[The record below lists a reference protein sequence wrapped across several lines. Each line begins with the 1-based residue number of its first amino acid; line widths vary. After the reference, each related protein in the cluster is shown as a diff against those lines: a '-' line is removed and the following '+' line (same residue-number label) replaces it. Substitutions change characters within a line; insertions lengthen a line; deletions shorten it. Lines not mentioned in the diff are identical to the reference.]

1 MDTKFTIKN
10 FRVFDENGV
19 TFDLKP
25 LTILTGCNS
34 SGKSSI
40 VKALLLLNDFLSQIK
55 NAIDKGNEVELADYK
70 IDFYKYP
77 LNLLGRFDKTVHEGS
92 ENHRITM
99 EYVTYSRMISKDVT
113 VQLVFAADANDGLNN
128 AYLHRITIS
137 TVDGVVYASDRNE
150 PVVCNLNII
159 KDAFLEFLP
168 MEFAVHNYCGLE
180 SAHEFGWFNGNEIAD
195 AEYESQKKEMLSY
208 LGECE
213 KTRLSDVLKYVRS
226 AKQCDSIVGRHKIDL
241 KVPEWTIQ
249 NGSLFRI
256 PVIDRLNTVAKD
268 SIMDFVDKELLQ
280 NKSKEEVFASHKIL
294 KDFVNSDFIT
304 FGDYFK
310 QFENQYLEQVNE
322 YHEDLHMFR
331 EEGLSLFG
339 WKTSIEEQLY
349 SRLCI
354 YDEPKLKRFG
364 KIGKAESEEEKNLRH
379 SKEIQEWEARPIS
392 FGMVYEVVMGWNYTA
407 GSEGET
413 VYYDIKMCGLEY
425 YEHRMISLLD
435 DFARLFIQEVVCPDW
450 CGQMEYVSSSRA
462 EVKRLY
468 TLDTKD
474 QFSELLKRYFEAKRK
489 LGPDDSREAFK
500 LSCNPYKIN
509 GFINKWIQRFDIG
522 KSISA
527 EPDSDGVGIKIWI
540 IKDNDKK
547 SLLADE
553 GFGLTQLVSILLQ
566 IETAILS
573 AKGKRINYYEGL
585 EDLDGYDAGF
595 QYEINTIAVEEPEI
609 HLHPAYQSL
618 LADMMVEAYKKYNVH
633 FIVETHSEYLIR
645 KLQVLV
651 AGKGN
656 EEDLQ
661 ISNDEI
667 SILYANPPKT
677 VEETGEPQ
685 VKQIGIQEDGR
696 LDSPFGTGFFDEADN
711 QAMELLRIK
720 AIGK

>member
-19 TFDLKP
+19 SFDLKP

-99 EYVTYSRMISKDVT
+99 EYVIYSRMISKDVT
-113 VQLVFAADANDGLNN
+113 VQLVFAADDNDGLNN

-159 KDAFLEFLP
+159 KEAFLEFLP
-168 MEFAVHNYCGLE
+168 MEFVIHNYCGLE
-180 SAHEFGWFNGNEIAD
+180 SGREFGWYDGNKISET
-195 AEYESQKKEMLSY
+195 EYESQKKQMLSY
-208 LGECE
+208 LNECDE
-213 KTRLSDVLKYVRS
+213 KRKIDVLKYIRTSKVN
-226 AKQCDSIVGRHKIDL
+226 DSFVSRHQIN
-241 KVPEWTIQ
+241 PEILEWSIQ
-249 NGSLFRI
+249 SKSLFRI
-256 PVIDRLNTVAKD
+256 PIIDRLDGVAKD

-280 NKSKEEVFASHKIL
+280 NKRKEEIFASHKIL
-294 KDFVNSDFIT
+294 NDFVGSDCPT

-310 QFENQYLEQVNE
+310 RFEKQYFEQINE
-322 YHEDLHMFR
+322 YHNQWKRLMYD
-331 EEGLSLFG
+331 GLRLLD
-339 WKTSIEEQLY
+339 WNISIKQEYLPFI
-349 SRLCI
+349 I
-354 YDEPKLKRFG
+354 YDEPSRVFG
-364 KIGKAESEEEKNLRH
+364 KSKSSESEDERKQRHLNEIKKWEE
-379 SKEIQEWEARPIS
+379 RPIT
-392 FGMVYEVVMGWNYTA
+392 FGMIYEVVMSWNHTA
-407 GSEGET
+407 GSGGES
-413 VYYDIKMCGLEY
+413 VYFVLEMHGLEEY
-425 YEHRMISLLD
+425 RHRMLTVFD
-435 DFARLFIQEVVCPDW
+435 DFAKLFIQEVVCPDW
-450 CGQMEYVSSSRA
+450 CGTLEYVSSSRA
-462 EVKRLY
+462 EVKRRY

-474 QFSELLKRYFEAKRK
+474 QFSELLKRYFDAKRK
-489 LGPDDSREAFK
+489 LGPDDTRDYHF
-500 LSCNPYKIN
+500 LDCNPYSIDS
-509 GFINKWIQRFDIG
+509 FINKWILRFG
-522 KSISA
+522 VGGSISA
-527 EPDSDGVGIKIWI
+527 EPDSDGTGIAIWI
-540 IKDNDKK
+540 TKDNGKK

-553 GFGLTQLVSILLQ
+553 GFGITQLISILLQ

-573 AKGKRINYYEGL
+573 AKGVRTNRFIGL
-585 EDLDGYDAGF
+585 EDLDGYDEGF
-595 QYEINTIAVEEPEI
+595 QYEAHTIAIEEPEI
-609 HLHPAYQSL
+609 HLHPKYQSM
-618 LADMMVEAYKKYNVH
+618 LADMLVEAYKKYNVH

-651 AGKGN
+651 AGKDN

-667 SILYANPPKT
+667 SILYVNSPKV

-685 VKQIGIQEDGR
+685 VKQIEICADGY
-696 LDSPFGTGFFDEADN
+696 LDDTFGEGFFDEATKLSHKL
-711 QAMELLRIK
+711 M
-720 AIGK
+720 

>member
-19 TFDLKP
+19 SFDLKP

-55 NAIDKGNEVELADYK
+55 NAIDKGNEVELGEYK

-77 LNLLGRFDKTVHEGS
+77 INLLGRFDKTVHEGS
-92 ENHRITM
+92 DNHKIIM

-113 VQLVFAADANDGLNN
+113 VQLVFAADENDGLNN
-128 AYLHRITIS
+128 AYLDSIKVRTG
-137 TVDGVVYASDRNE
+137 DGVIFASDRKD
-150 PVVCNLNII
+150 PVLCNLYLI

-168 MEFAVHNYCGLE
+168 MEFVIHNYCGLE
-180 SAHEFGWFNGNEIAD
+180 SRRKFGSYDGNEISE
-195 AEYESQKKEMLSY
+195 AEYKSQKEEMLSY
-208 LGECE
+208 LNGCDE
-213 KTRLSDVLKYVRS
+213 KRKIDVLKYIRTSKVN
-226 AKQCDSIVGRHKIDL
+226 DSFVSRHQIN
-241 KVPEWTIQ
+241 PEILEWSIQ
-249 NGSLFRI
+249 SKSLFRI
-256 PVIDRLNTVAKD
+256 PIIDRLDGVAKD
-268 SIMDFVDKELLQ
+268 SIMDFVDKEFLQ
-280 NKSKEEVFASHKIL
+280 NKRKEEVFASHKIL
-294 KDFVNSDFIT
+294 NDFVGSDCPT

-310 QFENQYLEQVNE
+310 RFEKQYFEQINE
-322 YHEDLHMFR
+322 YRDR
-331 EEGLSLFG
+331 WEGFMYDGLRLLD
-339 WKTSIEEQLY
+339 WNVSIVQDYLPFV
-349 SRLCI
+349 I
-354 YDEPKLKRFG
+354 YDEASHIWG
-364 KIGKAESEEEKNLRH
+364 ETESEEEKKQRH
-379 SKEIQEWEARPIS
+379 CNEIKEWETRPIS
-392 FGMVYEVVMGWNYTA
+392 FGMVYEVAMEWNHTA
-407 GSEGET
+407 GSEGEK
-413 VYYDIKMCGLEY
+413 VYYDIKMRGYEEY
-425 YEHRMISLLD
+425 RHRMLSLLN
-435 DFARLFIQEVVCPDW
+435 DFAKLFIQEVVCPDW
-450 CGQMEYVSSSRA
+450 CGTLEYVSSSRA
-462 EVKRLY
+462 EVKRRY

-489 LGPDDSREAFK
+489 LGPDGTRDYHF
-500 LSCNPYKIN
+500 LDCNPYRIDS
-509 GFINKWIQRFDIG
+509 FINKWILRFG
-522 KSISA
+522 VGGSISA
-527 EPDSDGVGIKIWI
+527 EPDSDGTGIAIWI
-540 IKDNDKK
+540 TKDNGKK

-553 GFGLTQLVSILLQ
+553 GFGITQLISILLQ

-573 AKGKRINYYEGL
+573 AKGVRTNRFIGL
-585 EDLDGYDAGF
+585 EDLDGYDKGF
-595 QYEINTIAVEEPEI
+595 QYETHTIAIEEPEI
-609 HLHPAYQSL
+609 HLHPKYQSM
-618 LADMMVEAYKKYNVH
+618 LADMLVEAYKKYNVH

-651 AGKGN
+651 AGKDN

-667 SILYANPPKT
+667 SILYVNSPKV